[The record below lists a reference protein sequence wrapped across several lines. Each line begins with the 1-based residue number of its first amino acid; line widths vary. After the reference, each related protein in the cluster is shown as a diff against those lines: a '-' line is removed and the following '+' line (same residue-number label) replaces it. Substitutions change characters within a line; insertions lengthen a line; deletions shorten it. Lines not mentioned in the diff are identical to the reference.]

1 MKSSMNK
8 KILCDIP
15 PLSKRLKWG
24 IFVRL
29 FDRAKHKRAI
39 HLCPTV
45 LSFTRQYVNMDRI
58 TSAKIRKLSFLYQV
72 ILQIFE
78 YLLCIYCLVILM
90 CSDLPSHQ
98 YIIGSCARQ
107 SYHIPISW
115 HHIIFQFLTNVFRYS
130 LGEVLNF
137 SLNARLK
144 VRKLLNP
151 LSRQSSVI
159 VSFVFSSRWHA
170 YPNRASFRY
179 WLKFLWN
186 VLEKILDRTY
196 LLTPRSLAML
206 SSVMECLKFPE
217 T

>member
-1 MKSSMNK
+1 MNK

-107 SYHIPISW
+107 SYHIPIS
-115 HHIIFQFLTNVFRYS
+115 
-130 LGEVLNF
+130 
-137 SLNARLK
+137 
-144 VRKLLNP
+144 
-151 LSRQSSVI
+151 
-159 VSFVFSSRWHA
+159 
-170 YPNRASFRY
+170 
-179 WLKFLWN
+179 
-186 VLEKILDRTY
+186 
-196 LLTPRSLAML
+196 
-206 SSVMECLKFPE
+206 
-217 T
+217 

>member
-1 MKSSMNK
+1 MTNSRHFWNRKCLSACTCEFNVMDNMKSSMNK

-15 PLSKRLKWG
+15 PLQA
-24 IFVRL
+24 

-107 SYHIPISW
+107 SYHIPIS
-115 HHIIFQFLTNVFRYS
+115 
-130 LGEVLNF
+130 
-137 SLNARLK
+137 
-144 VRKLLNP
+144 
-151 LSRQSSVI
+151 
-159 VSFVFSSRWHA
+159 
-170 YPNRASFRY
+170 
-179 WLKFLWN
+179 
-186 VLEKILDRTY
+186 
-196 LLTPRSLAML
+196 
-206 SSVMECLKFPE
+206 
-217 T
+217 

>member
-159 VSFVFSSRWHA
+159 VSLVFSSRWHA
-170 YPNRASFRY
+170 
-179 WLKFLWN
+179 
-186 VLEKILDRTY
+186 
-196 LLTPRSLAML
+196 
-206 SSVMECLKFPE
+206 
-217 T
+217 

>member
-1 MKSSMNK
+1 MQSLTNSRHFWNRKCLSACTCEFNVMDNMKSSMNK

-90 CSDLPSHQ
+90 CSDLPTHQ
-98 YIIGSCARQ
+98 YIKGSCARQ
-107 SYHIPISW
+107 SYHIPIS
-115 HHIIFQFLTNVFRYS
+115 
-130 LGEVLNF
+130 
-137 SLNARLK
+137 
-144 VRKLLNP
+144 
-151 LSRQSSVI
+151 
-159 VSFVFSSRWHA
+159 
-170 YPNRASFRY
+170 
-179 WLKFLWN
+179 
-186 VLEKILDRTY
+186 
-196 LLTPRSLAML
+196 
-206 SSVMECLKFPE
+206 
-217 T
+217 

>member
-1 MKSSMNK
+1 MTNSRHFWNRKCLSACTCEFNVMDNMKSSMNK

-78 YLLCIYCLVILM
+78 YLLCIYCL
-90 CSDLPSHQ
+90 
-98 YIIGSCARQ
+98 
-107 SYHIPISW
+107 
-115 HHIIFQFLTNVFRYS
+115 
-130 LGEVLNF
+130 GEVLNF

-159 VSFVFSSRWHA
+159 VSLVFSSR
-170 YPNRASFRY
+170 
-179 WLKFLWN
+179 
-186 VLEKILDRTY
+186 
-196 LLTPRSLAML
+196 
-206 SSVMECLKFPE
+206 
-217 T
+217 